1 VFRVATLI
9 CPSVFYILAAQ
20 KERLMS
26 LKQTCRIKSNQV
38 TVMEMKG
45 GPADDGT
52 GPTNHDPGNCDQVEA
67 AAGQSSGERQDRSG
81 STSQAVVRHRGQ
93 AVVLDPSLLPNNV
106 IKEGDSAV

>member
-1 VFRVATLI
+1 VFQVFRAATLI

-20 KERLMS
+20 KERLMA
-26 LKQTCRIKSNQV
+26 LKQWCRLKSNQV
-38 TVMEMKG
+38 TVMEMQG

-52 GPTNHDPGNCDQVEA
+52 GPTNNDPGHCDQVEA
-67 AAGQSSGERQDRSG
+67 AAGQSSGERQD
-81 STSQAVVRHRGQ
+81 STSQAVVRYRGQ